1 MSSRN
6 SIVPI
11 VGVGASA
18 GGVEAL
24 QGFLMGMP
32 RQPGLGIVVVTHLN
46 PDRESALH
54 EILARYTEMPV
65 SVATHGVP
73 VERDHIY
80 VLPPDAIL
88 TIAKGRLA
96 VVKPDHANRERKPID
111 LFLSSLA
118 ADRGEYAAAAILSG
132 GDGDGTLGAK
142 AVKERGGLTLAQ
154 VADGHGPAHPD
165 MPDSAIVSGVID
177 LAVPANMMGPR
188 LAEFARSLGLLDGQ
202 GSSQDRLDAHRLAIC
217 AILRNQLA
225 HDFSAYKPKTFL
237 RRVQRRMQ
245 VVQLATIDAYVER
258 LKSDAGE
265 AAALFRDLLINVT
278 SFFRD
283 ADAFEVLGKTVVPK
297 LFEGRG
303 ADDTIRVWVPGCATG
318 EEVYSI
324 AILLREHME
333 TLGAPPKVQV
343 FATDIDEHGLSIAR
357 AGRYPEALL
366 DGVPAERR
374 RRFFIPDGASWA
386 ITKEVRD
393 LCTFSPHSVVRDP
406 PFSQLDM
413 VSCRNLLIYFGPEA
427 QGQVIPIFHYAL
439 RPGGY
444 LFLGTS
450 ENVSQFS
457 DLFTPIDKKH
467 RIFRSRD
474 DGGGSVRR
482 LPLSIAGL
490 TPGRATDPRSR
501 RGLPGAA
508 ALRHSVETRVL
519 EQFAPPHVVINRD
532 GDVVY
537 YSARTGKYLE
547 PAAGAPNRQLV
558 AMVRRGL
565 RLDVRTALRESV
577 ETGRMVT
584 RNGLAVESDDERAQ
598 IVNLV
603 IEPMPVNA
611 GDEPLYMVL
620 FVDHGSTLSRED
632 ALVRLHAAPEGA
644 ALHLERELRDT
655 RERLQS
661 LVEEYETA
669 LEELRSSNEEL
680 VSVNEELQ
688 STNEEMEAS
697 KEELQSLNE
706 ELHTVNAELN
716 GKVDALD
723 VANSDLQNLFESS
736 QLATVFL
743 DRHLV
748 IRTFTPAVSTIFNI
762 LPGDRGRPLTDLTSR
777 ISLPTLAD
785 DVRSVLA
792 GKPAI
797 DRRFDASDSGHS
809 HLIRIAPYRNSLDR
823 IDGGVVTFVDIT
835 SLAQAEAHLRTLV
848 SELNHRVKNMLAIV
862 IAIASQTARG
872 ATSVKSFQATFVG
885 RLHAMAK
892 SYELLS
898 QENWTETSIGTLVEE
913 QLRPFGLD
921 RVTLKGPRLRLKPK
935 SALSL
940 GMILHELATNA
951 AKHGALAAA
960 DGRLAVSWASGTNGA
975 VTLEWRES
983 GCPATGGQAMPG
995 FGLKLIEQ
1003 EMRYSLRGIIE
1014 RTTTQDGLI
1023 VTLEFGGE

>member
-6 SIVPI
+6 SIIPI

-24 QGFLMGMP
+24 QGFLAGMP
-32 RQPGLGIVVVTHLN
+32 HQPGLGIVVVTHLN
-46 PDRESALH
+46 PGRESALH

-80 VLPPDAIL
+80 VLPSDAIL
-88 TIAKGRLA
+88 TIAEGRLA
-96 VVKPDHANRERKPID
+96 VAKSEPANRERKPID

-118 ADRGEYAAAAILSG
+118 VDRGEYAAAAILSG

-154 VADGHGPAHPD
+154 IADGHGPAHPD
-165 MPDSAIVSGVID
+165 MPNSAIATGVVD
-177 LAVPANMMGPR
+177 LALPVNMMGPR
-188 LAEFARSLGLLDGQ
+188 LAEFARSLGVLNGQ
-202 GSSQDRLDAHRLAIC
+202 GSQDRLDGLRLAIC

-225 HDFSAYKPKTFL
+225 HDFSGYKPKTFL

-245 VVQLATIDAYVER
+245 VVQLSTIDAYVER

-265 AAALFRDLLINVT
+265 VVALFRDLLINVT

-283 ADAFEVLGKTVVPK
+283 ADAFETLGTAAIPK
-297 LFEGRG
+297 LFEGRD

-324 AILLREHME
+324 AILLREHMD
-333 TLGAPPKVQV
+333 TLGVSPKVQV
-343 FATDIDEHGLSIAR
+343 FATDIDEHALSIAR
-357 AGRYPEALL
+357 GGRYPDALL
-366 DGVPAERR
+366 DGISTERR
-374 RRFFIPDGASWA
+374 RRFFVPDGASWV
-386 ITKEVRD
+386 ITKDVRD

-406 PFSQLDM
+406 PFSRLDL

-427 QGQVIPIFHYAL
+427 QGQVVPVFHYAL

-457 DLFTPIDKKH
+457 DLFSPVDKKH

-474 DGGGSVRR
+474 DGGGSARR
-482 LPLSIAGL
+482 LPLWIAGP

-501 RGLPGAA
+501 RALPGAA

-519 EQFAPPHVVINRD
+519 EQFAPPHVVANRD
-532 GDVVY
+532 GDIVY

-547 PAAGAPNRQLV
+547 PAAGIPNRQLV
-558 AMVRRGL
+558 AMLRRGL

-577 ETGRMVT
+577 ETGRIVT
-584 RNGLAVESDDERAQ
+584 RDGLAVEGEDARVQ

-603 IEPMPVNA
+603 IEPMPVRD
-611 GDEPLYMVL
+611 GDEPLYLVL

-632 ALVRLHAAPEGA
+632 ALARLHAAPEGA
-644 ALHLERELRDT
+644 AVHLERELRDT

-669 LEELRSSNEEL
+669 LEELKSSNEEL

-743 DRHLV
+743 DHRLV
-748 IRTFTPAVSTIFNI
+748 IRTSTPAVSTIFNI

-777 ISLPTLAD
+777 ISMPTLAD

-792 GKPAI
+792 GQPAI
-797 DRRFDASDSGHS
+797 DRRLDASDAGSS
-809 HLIRIAPYRNSLDR
+809 HLIRIAAYRNSLDQ
-823 IDGGVVTFVDIT
+823 IDGVVVTFVDIT
-835 SLAQAEAHLRTLV
+835 SLAQAEASR
-848 SELNHRVKNMLAIV
+848 SC
-862 IAIASQTARG
+862 S
-872 ATSVKSFQATFVG
+872 
-885 RLHAMAK
+885 
-892 SYELLS
+892 
-898 QENWTETSIGTLVEE
+898 
-913 QLRPFGLD
+913 
-921 RVTLKGPRLRLKPK
+921 
-935 SALSL
+935 
-940 GMILHELATNA
+940 
-951 AKHGALAAA
+951 
-960 DGRLAVSWASGTNGA
+960 
-975 VTLEWRES
+975 
-983 GCPATGGQAMPG
+983 
-995 FGLKLIEQ
+995 
-1003 EMRYSLRGIIE
+1003 
-1014 RTTTQDGLI
+1014 
-1023 VTLEFGGE
+1023 